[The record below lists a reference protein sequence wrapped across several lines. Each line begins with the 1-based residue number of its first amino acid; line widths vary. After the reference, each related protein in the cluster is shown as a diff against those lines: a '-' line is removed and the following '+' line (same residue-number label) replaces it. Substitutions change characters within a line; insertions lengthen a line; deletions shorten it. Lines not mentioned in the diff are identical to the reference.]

1 MKKTIALL
9 LSLVMLF
16 AFAACGEADPAES
29 DAAGESAAPEEST
42 APEESAAT
50 ESDLAAIKEKGTLI
64 VGITNFEPMDYQD
77 ENGEWIGFD
86 ADLAKAFAESI
97 GVTAEFQE
105 IEWDNKVMELDGHTI
120 DVVWN
125 GMTLTDEVLS
135 AMECSN
141 AYLNNAQVVVLPA
154 DQAESYPD
162 VESMSGLNFA
172 VESGS
177 AGEQMAVENGLSY
190 TPVVDQATAVLEV
203 SSGTCD
209 AAIIDSLMAAAM
221 VGEGTSYADLTY
233 TISLN
238 SEEYGVGFR
247 KGSDMCEAL
256 NEFFVSAW
264 ADGTIQELA
273 DTYGVSA
280 ALIPQE

>member
-29 DAAGESAAPEEST
+29 DAAGESVAPEEST
-42 APEESAAT
+42 APEESAAA